1 MPVSFVPLFLTV
13 SCSISD
19 FTVALLFP
27 HVEVSNIF
35 CAVIIDSCTI
45 TYDLSILELPFELVT
60 ISHNQDSLTSLLSLI
75 ESALVLEEWI
85 SVSVTALSLSQFCYR
100 ICISNVTV
108 FVIYVF
114 NTILDY
120 HLVLILWLHGLV
132 LYRDV
137 H

>member
-13 SCSISD
+13 SSTISD
-19 FTVALLFP
+19 FTVALLFT

-35 CAVIIDSCTI
+35 CAIIIDSCTI
-45 TYDLSILELPFELVT
+45 PYDLSILKLPFELVT
-60 ISHNQDSLTSLLSLI
+60 VSHNQDALTGLLSLI
-75 ESALVLEEWI
+75 ESALVLEERI

-137 H
+137 Y

>member
-13 SCSISD
+13 SSSISD
-19 FTVALLFP
+19 FSVALLLS

-35 CAVIIDSCTI
+35 CAVVIDSCAI
-45 TYDLSILELPFELVT
+45 TYDFSILKLPFELIAV
-60 ISHNQDSLTSLLSLI
+60 SHDQDTFTGLLSLI
-75 ESALVLEEWI
+75 ERALVLEERI

-108 FVIYVF
+108 FGISVF
-114 NTILDY
+114 NTILDHY
-120 HLVLILWLHGLV
+120 LVLILWLHGLV

-137 H
+137 Y